1 MDKKTVLSCK
11 DIVKSFGYGHLKTEV
26 LKKATIEIFEGDFIM
41 LVGPSGS
48 GKTTLLSIIATLL
61 SFESGEC
68 SLLNQNIKHLNES
81 EKTEIRKKK
90 LGYVFQTFNLIPT
103 LTVFENINIP
113 LLINNIR
120 GKEASDRIYKQLG
133 RFGIESRKSA
143 FPCELSSGEKQRV
156 SIARAL
162 VHNPDFI
169 ICDEPTS
176 SLDFENGQIILR
188 YLKKIAEK
196 ESKTILIVTHDTRIF
211 KFADQIF
218 ELSKGAIYKHNE
230 N

>member
-11 DIVKSFGYGHLKTEV
+11 DIVKSFGFGRLKTEV

-48 GKTTLLSIIATLL
+48 GKTTLLSIITTLL

-68 SLLNQNIKHLNES
+68 SLLNQNIQHLNES

-113 LLINNIR
+113 LLIN
-120 GKEASDRIYKQLG
+120 L
-133 RFGIESRKSA
+133 
-143 FPCELSSGEKQRV
+143 LS
-156 SIARAL
+156 
-162 VHNPDFI
+162 
-169 ICDEPTS
+169 T
-176 SLDFENGQIILR
+176 
-188 YLKKIAEK
+188 
-196 ESKTILIVTHDTRIF
+196 
-211 KFADQIF
+211 
-218 ELSKGAIYKHNE
+218 
-230 N
+230 